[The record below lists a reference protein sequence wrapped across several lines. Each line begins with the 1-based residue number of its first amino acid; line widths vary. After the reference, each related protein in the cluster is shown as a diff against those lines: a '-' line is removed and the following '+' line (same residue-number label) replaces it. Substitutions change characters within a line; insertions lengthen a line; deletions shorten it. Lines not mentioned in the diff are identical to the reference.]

1 MILLVFF
8 LWIMSTILF
17 LTNSQNEETR
27 WGSLIAF
34 FGGCGGFGVMV
45 GDGPNRP
52 EWILWID
59 SLFTSFGHY
68 MTPYAIL
75 IFGLTFAKA
84 FKTTNQRIIW
94 KILFLIP
101 VIFMYNIDQL
111 YPVFKTNYTLLSLW
125 TVPYVMGANI
135 LLVYSTYLEARPA
148 IKKHK
153 IFTCL
158 VIIPP
163 ITFALFTNII
173 LEACGIPDVW
183 LCDPW
188 IIALQFLLFAYL
200 IVKYGFLD
208 VRVRFEKQR
217 RDTTMKSI
225 TSGTA
230 MLNHTIKNEL
240 AKIDMLVNQLKDH
253 VILDETAAE
262 NIELAL
268 ESTHH
273 VLKLSSRIQNK
284 LDFIYLK
291 ESEFWLSEV
300 IDSAI
305 YLLQPYLNSDI
316 NIIKNYE
323 VDVKVLG
330 DSIHLQ
336 ETFLNIIKN
345 AIEAMESKG
354 EIVIKIYKT
363 KRKLFIDFKDSG
375 KGIKK
380 DELLLVLNPF
390 YSTKGTKEGNYGLGL
405 TYCYNVMQKHHGDIT
420 MKSKLGQ
427 GTTFTLSF
435 PSKRI
440 IELTY

>member
-1 MILLVFF
+1 
-8 LWIMSTILF
+8 
-17 LTNSQNEETR
+17 
-27 WGSLIAF
+27 
-34 FGGCGGFGVMV
+34 
-45 GDGPNRP
+45 
-52 EWILWID
+52 
-59 SLFTSFGHY
+59 
-68 MTPYAIL
+68 
-75 IFGLTFAKA
+75 
-84 FKTTNQRIIW
+84 
-94 KILFLIP
+94 
-101 VIFMYNIDQL
+101 
-111 YPVFKTNYTLLSLW
+111 
-125 TVPYVMGANI
+125 
-135 LLVYSTYLEARPA
+135 
-148 IKKHK
+148 
-153 IFTCL
+153 
-158 VIIPP
+158 
-163 ITFALFTNII
+163 
-173 LEACGIPDVW
+173 
-183 LCDPW
+183 
-188 IIALQFLLFAYL
+188 
-200 IVKYGFLD
+200 
-208 VRVRFEKQR
+208 
-217 RDTTMKSI
+217 
-225 TSGTA
+225 
-230 MLNHTIKNEL
+230 
-240 AKIDMLVNQLKDH
+240 MLVNQLKDH

-380 DELLLVLNPF
+380 MNF
-390 YSTKGTKEGNYGLGL
+390 YL
-405 TYCYNVMQKHHGDIT
+405 C
-420 MKSKLGQ
+420 
-427 GTTFTLSF
+427 
-435 PSKRI
+435 
-440 IELTY
+440 

>member
-1 MILLVFF
+1 
-8 LWIMSTILF
+8 
-17 LTNSQNEETR
+17 
-27 WGSLIAF
+27 
-34 FGGCGGFGVMV
+34 
-45 GDGPNRP
+45 
-52 EWILWID
+52 
-59 SLFTSFGHY
+59 
-68 MTPYAIL
+68 
-75 IFGLTFAKA
+75 
-84 FKTTNQRIIW
+84 
-94 KILFLIP
+94 
-101 VIFMYNIDQL
+101 
-111 YPVFKTNYTLLSLW
+111 
-125 TVPYVMGANI
+125 
-135 LLVYSTYLEARPA
+135 
-148 IKKHK
+148 
-153 IFTCL
+153 
-158 VIIPP
+158 
-163 ITFALFTNII
+163 
-173 LEACGIPDVW
+173 
-183 LCDPW
+183 
-188 IIALQFLLFAYL
+188 
-200 IVKYGFLD
+200 
-208 VRVRFEKQR
+208 
-217 RDTTMKSI
+217 
-225 TSGTA
+225 
-230 MLNHTIKNEL
+230 
-240 AKIDMLVNQLKDH
+240 MLVNQLKDH

-390 YSTKGTKEGNYGLGL
+390 YSTKGN
-405 TYCYNVMQKHHGDIT
+405 
-420 MKSKLGQ
+420 
-427 GTTFTLSF
+427 
-435 PSKRI
+435 
-440 IELTY
+440 